1 MSDTAP
7 EKPPFGAPCNGCGV
21 CCIAELCQIGR
32 KAFGDIPGPCPALQ
46 FHQGRFWC
54 GVVLAEYEG
63 RRQGVI
69 ELPLLEQTLAI
80 GRGCDA
86 EG

>member
-21 CCIAELCQIGR
+21 CCIAELCQIGSA
-32 KAFGDIPGPCPALQ
+32 AFGDIPGPCPALQ
-46 FHQGRFWC
+46 FHHGRFWC
-54 GVVLAEYEG
+54 GLVLAEYEG
-63 RRQGVI
+63 RRQGII
-69 ELPLLEQTLAI
+69 ELPLLEHTLAI

-86 EG
+86 ED